1 MGSACEAESYV
12 RFYEWSKGRVHNVHE
27 LIQSFEVNLSWAEG
41 GTVSAMYEDT
51 GEHPD
56 NDRAQRALLSQGYPA
71 IKLKKFFVTDDPWLS
86 EDAARRPRLPPSFSA
101 EVYRSMN
108 HDLAHLGVRELEDHF
123 ATFGKHEARVYSSR
137 PLLIKEWLKQYL
149 LQEKEGVRVLR
160 ILEDYLGA
168 LNDAIR
174 EMPKAAKKFTK
185 N

>member
-1 MGSACEAESYV
+1 
-12 RFYEWSKGRVHNVHE
+12 
-27 LIQSFEVNLSWAEG
+27 
-41 GTVSAMYEDT
+41 MYEDT